1 LFVINELMNFEL
13 RYPAMMWAVEA
24 PPCRAESRVCHRLS
38 KDAVLQ
44 PADRICGPSARS
56 RPPAGWA
63 VRASEPLPSLD
74 RGEGQ
79 VNIELAP
86 MRLRFDPLTIARK
99 FWKSHVIAHWSC
111 SLISESDSD
120 KPAEPRPD
128 LGSFG
133 NFLET
138 RAGVDGGAVYPA
150 RQADRGDRVRPL
162 IFRLC
167 AR

>member
-99 FWKSHVIAHWSC
+99 YCAKVLEVPRDSALELQSH
-111 SLISESDSD
+111 
-120 KPAEPRPD
+120 
-128 LGSFG
+128 FG
-133 NFLET
+133 IRL
-138 RAGVDGGAVYPA
+138 
-150 RQADRGDRVRPL
+150 RQA
-162 IFRLC
+162 C
-167 AR
+167 